1 MATLKIPEKVS
12 SVIHYDPEA
21 DVLYVSFGEPKP
33 AEGIDIGDG
42 TILRVEPMS
51 KEVVGFTILDFSKRA
66 ERDDN
71 EVKCHVKT

>member
-1 MATLKIPEKVS
+1 MATLKIPKKVS

-51 KEVVGFTILDFSKRA
+51 REVLGFTILDFSKRT
-66 ERDDN
+66 ERNDSGKDDP
-71 EVKCHVKT
+71 

>member
-42 TILRVEPMS
+42 TILRIEPVS

-71 EVKCHVKT
+71 EVK

>member
-42 TILRVEPMS
+42 TILRVEPMNR
-51 KEVVGFTILDFSKRA
+51 KILGFTILDFSKRT
-66 ERDDN
+66 EGN
-71 EVKCHVKT
+71 NMV

>member
-42 TILRVEPMS
+42 TILRIEPMS

-66 ERDDN
+66 KRDDN
-71 EVKCHVKT
+71 EVK

>member
-51 KEVVGFTILDFSKRA
+51 RKILGFTILDFSKRT
-66 ERDDN
+66 EENDNRKDDP
-71 EVKCHVKT
+71 

>member
-1 MATLKIPEKVS
+1 MATLKILEKVS

-42 TILRVEPMS
+42 TILRVEPVS

-71 EVKCHVKT
+71 EVK